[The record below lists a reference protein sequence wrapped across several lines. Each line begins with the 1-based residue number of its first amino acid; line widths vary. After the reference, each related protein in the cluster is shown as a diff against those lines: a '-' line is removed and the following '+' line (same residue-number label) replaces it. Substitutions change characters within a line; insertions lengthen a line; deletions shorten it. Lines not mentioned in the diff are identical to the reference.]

1 MSLRLLAA
9 IVALVFAVG
18 CPREAAP
25 PESVAKDLAGWMRK
39 VKEWE
44 PEEKKIFESIS
55 QVTRSQYVKDD
66 FVARTLKDALP
77 LVRDHIR
84 RTADYKP
91 ETSDLEPV
99 VRQYRE
105 GWKDMELSFHAIIA
119 AAEAKDYIQLAKAKN
134 QMEYARGEVLGS
146 YATLDELL
154 ELNDVQLRALRER
167 EQEREQGDAP
177 PGAQPK
183 AAGAAS

>member
-1 MSLRLLAA
+1 MKFFLVASL
-9 IVALVFAVG
+9 ALIFAVG

-25 PESVAKDLAGWMRK
+25 PESVAKDLGSWMRK

-44 PEEKKIFESIS
+44 PQEKQIFAAIS
-55 QVTRSQYVKDD
+55 QVTRSQYVQDD

-77 LVRDHIR
+77 MVRDHIR
-84 RTADYKP
+84 QSGEYKP
-91 ETSDLEPV
+91 ETSELEPI

-119 AAEAKDYIQLAKAKN
+119 AVEAKDYIQLAKAKN

-154 ELNDVQLRALRER
+154 ELNDVQLRALGER
-167 EQEREQGDAP
+167 EQQQPGVEP
-177 PGAQPK
+177 PDQPK
-183 AAGAAS
+183 EGTEAAS